1 MRLSSISITIF
12 CHETED
18 KNKIISSL
26 IDFFGNILN
35 SAEIFETAVEGHYGN
50 SISII
55 EYRLSDK
62 RAEELADKIL
72 NSLDSADLLYL
83 LSTFDQRIEKNKF
96 HLRIDKQRL
105 IAEKKLAIKDSDDVI
120 KIVMN
125 FKGRVTDELKEEL
138 KQIANRNL
146 RSQF

>member
-1 MRLSSISITIF
+1 MRISSISITVF

-26 IDFFGNILN
+26 TDFFGNILN
-35 SAEIFETAVEGHYGN
+35 SAEIYETTVEGHYGN
-50 SISII
+50 SILII

-62 RAEELADKIL
+62 SAEELADKIF

-83 LSTFDQRIEKNKF
+83 LSTLDQRIEKNRL

-105 IAEKKLAIKDSDDVI
+105 IAEKKITIKDSDDVI

-125 FKGRVTDELKEEL
+125 FKGKMTNELKEEL